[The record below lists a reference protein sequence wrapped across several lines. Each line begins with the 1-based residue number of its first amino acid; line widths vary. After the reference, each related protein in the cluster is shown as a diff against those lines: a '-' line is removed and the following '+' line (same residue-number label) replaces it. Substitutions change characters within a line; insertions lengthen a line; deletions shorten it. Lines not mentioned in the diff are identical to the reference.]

1 MSTTYEP
8 IGNTVLVEPVLPS
21 TTLAIPGGYELEAA
35 NYKIIAL
42 GTGKDI
48 PPMLSVGDV
57 VVLSGG
63 NMVRIKDS
71 QYQLVAA
78 DTILARVK

>member
-21 TTLAIPGGYELEAA
+21 TTLAIPGGCELEAA

-48 PPMLSVGDV
+48 PLMLSVGDV